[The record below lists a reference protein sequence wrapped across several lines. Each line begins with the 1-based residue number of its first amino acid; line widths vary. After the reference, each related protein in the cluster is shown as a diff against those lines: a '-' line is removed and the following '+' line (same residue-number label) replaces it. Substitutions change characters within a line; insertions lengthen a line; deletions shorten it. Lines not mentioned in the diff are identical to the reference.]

1 MTQDRVDP
9 PSLPN
14 KVDQAASVTDQFP
27 IAREVA
33 EVEFEKLAQA
43 WEIDTDIE
51 AMDEDDR
58 TGFATQRRRIVDAVM
73 RGRLVFQPETATLDY
88 TLVQPPS
95 SGPAS
100 FTIRMPNGAAMMG
113 FDGGKIGQNVGK
125 LNRFIGHMTKQ
136 PAGFF
141 GSDRCGGIDLRVFQG
156 VAALF
161 LGS

>member
-1 MTQDRVDP
+1 MSTDE
-9 PSLPN
+9 
-14 KVDQAASVTDQFP
+14 VDQVASVTDEFP

-33 EVEFEKLAQA
+33 EEEFNKLAQA
-43 WEIDTDIE
+43 WEIDTDTD

-88 TLVQPPS
+88 TLVQPPAA
-95 SGPAS
+95 GPS
-100 FTIRMPNGAAMMG
+100 MFTLRMPTGAAMMA
-113 FDGGKIGQNVGK
+113 FDGGKLGQNVGK